1 RSKNI
6 DGHGGRH
13 QRGGPRASKRLEP
26 DGVREQAKENSQT
39 HREVKDVSNKDVK
52 QDALDNLADALTE
65 DILNTP
71 DDELLREVAEDYG
84 DPRALASKF
93 EQILERAEKQV
104 KPLKPGASMHTDAQV
119 KKTGGRLSLEDQR

>member
-1 RSKNI
+1 MK
-6 DGHGGRH
+6 
-13 QRGGPRASKRLEP
+13 GPRARGIWAKFDLKRIMSRFDDDPIAQTMLMGMADGTRGEELRSKRLEP

-71 DDELLREVAEDYG
+71 DDELFVKLRKITAIRT
-84 DPRALASKF
+84 PWR
-93 EQILERAEKQV
+93 I
-104 KPLKPGASMHTDAQV
+104 
-119 KKTGGRLSLEDQR
+119 SLIRS